1 MSILKKIIFL
11 LFPILPFSCQ
21 TQLEKQGWQRTV
33 VVSQLDTS
41 TVNKKDKELIVVKIP
56 DKDFPHS
63 DSTGKPINKPLL
75 VRDKSLVYLF
85 NVFFRDSVGN
95 IRCEPFQ
102 VVTHG
107 LFNSDLAYYK
117 WESDSVCL
125 VKILNH
131 GNLQASY
138 ELRYSHKPFSRALR
152 QTYEK

>member
-56 DKDFPHS
+56 DKDFPDW
-63 DSTGKPINKPLL
+63 DSAGKRINKPLS
-75 VRDKSLVYLF
+75 VGGKSSAYIF

-131 GNLQASY
+131 GNVRASY
-138 ELRYSHKPFSRALR
+138 ELRYSHNPFSRALR